1 MLTIPRGRNKQIW
14 KTWHSKVAKLPC
26 RSTQHAG
33 KLPQGCRETLG
44 LSAPVSQFSK
54 DEAWPRVADYI

>member
-14 KTWHSKVAKLPC
+14 KTWYSKVAKLPC
-26 RSTQHAG
+26 RSTEHAG

-44 LSAPVSQFSK
+44 LDNTCGPFSSSITVLK
-54 DEAWPRVADYI
+54 G